1 VERTVK
7 YNDLKNANEHQMRAK
22 YDLQRQLPG
31 VEGSCQWYAK
41 AVVDNPGNYA
51 TMLKEKY
58 HKYPALAPLMPWI
71 DSKAPKKVRKPAII
85 ATKDGPTLFWTA
97 PKFKTPMDNAAWYA
111 IYRFRKGEKINLE
124 KSENLVGITR
134 NTFYNLPEDALGH
147 VYVITALDHM
157 QNESKGVK
165 VKL

>member
-1 VERTVK
+1 
-7 YNDLKNANEHQMRAK
+7 
-22 YDLQRQLPG
+22 
-31 VEGSCQWYAK
+31 
-41 AVVDNPGNYA
+41 
-51 TMLKEKY
+51 MLKEDY

-71 DSKAPKKVRKPAII
+71 DNEAPKKVRKPAII

-97 PKFKTPMDNAAWYA
+97 PKAKAPMDQAAWYA
-111 IYRFRKGEKINLE
+111 IYRFRKGEKQNLDDAS
-124 KSENLVGITR
+124 KLVHITR
-134 NTFYNLPEDALGH
+134 NTFYNLPNDALGH